1 MRQRSFFR
9 RFFETAPLALWVFLM
24 SPCVSWAQSSGF
36 RIGVLTPGLS
46 RKLVFVGLKEGL
58 NRFGYREA
66 ENASFVVEDTEGQV
80 SGLMTR
86 AEKLLDARPDAL
98 FAVTTAHALAA
109 KEMTATLPIVFAWVG
124 DPIGSGLAARSIQ
137 LRRADL
143 RQAAGSAQGDCAE
156 NETDFNTCRSERC
169 RFPDCG

>member
-1 MRQRSFFR
+1 MNLEQAAVRRKENMRQRSFFR

-36 RIGVLTPGLS
+36 GIGVLTPGLS

-98 FAVTTAHALAA
+98 FGVTAPRAFGEREMAAAL
-109 KEMTATLPIVFAWVG
+109 PFFFAWVG
-124 DPIGSGLAARSIQ
+124 DPFGSGWAASHRSSKNN
-137 LRRADL
+137 L
-143 RQAAGSAQGDCAE
+143 
-156 NETDFNTCRSERC
+156 
-169 RFPDCG
+169 